1 MPTNHSIS
9 AATLRPS
16 SRITHIRAAATSVNP
31 CTGARS
37 ATSHGTSVAADLPG
51 CRSAPGAQ
59 NTGFAG
65 YSRQAGPVRPVY
77 NTDQPI
83 TALKGTGIRTLGP
96 SSQGLRHLFADEK
109 GRRSIGMA
117 VNGGVYF
124 VGDPRFGSRL
134 RRRRVHFRRELRFH
148 ASRGFRGT
156 PWPKGILRMRPPR
169 RGLEQL
175 DLLGHQQWPELRG
188 EPLDEILICVH
199 GCPMGSPA

>member
-1 MPTNHSIS
+1 MTKIIPRAE
-9 AATLRPS
+9 AALGWRWRNPMGFVPE
-16 SRITHIRAAATSVNP
+16 IRFAPDSPLEQEGFELVVP
-31 CTGARS
+31 ARS
-37 ATSHGTSVAADLPG
+37 
-51 CRSAPGAQ
+51 
-59 NTGFAG
+59 
-65 YSRQAGPVRPVY
+65 
-77 NTDQPI
+77 
-83 TALKGTGIRTLGP
+83 
-96 SSQGLRHLFADEK
+96 QGRRHLFADEK

-199 GCPMGSPA
+199 GCPMGSPAGVVIEFP